1 MFKNYPVEKLAKT
14 NYPEIL
20 NVWETSVRATHDFL
34 NEQDIQAYKVLL
46 DNDYLS
52 QMQLFGVIG
61 ELNELKGFIGIE
73 GKKIQ
78 LLFISPP
85 ARGTGIGK
93 ALINF
98 VFQHM
103 DVREVDVNEQNIQ
116 AYDFYKYLG
125 FETIERTSTDAIGKP
140 FPVLSMELQ

>member
-14 NYPEIL
+14 DYHEIL
-20 NVWETSVRATHDFL
+20 KVWETSVRATHHFL
-34 NEQDIQAYKVLL
+34 NEEDIQTYRELI
-46 DNDYLS
+46 NSDYLD
-52 QMQLFGVIG
+52 QMQLFGVIS
-61 ELNELKGFIGIE
+61 EVNELQGFIGIE

-78 LLFISPP
+78 LLFISPA

-98 VFQHM
+98 VFQHL

-125 FETIERTSTDAIGKP
+125 FETTGRSSIDAIGKP